1 MKENLNDQSRKDL
14 IDYRLSRAIETL
26 EEAEYNAKGGY
37 YNAAVNRLYYAC
49 YYAASALMLNARL
62 DVSTHKGIL
71 NQLGFHFIKTGI
83 LEQRFGSI
91 YARLYNARQVGDYE
105 DFIFCDSDMYNEYKP
120 LAKDFVLSIASLL
133 SGKSL

>member
-14 IDYRLSRAIETL
+14 IDYRLSRAKETL
-26 EEAEYNAKGGY
+26 EEAEYNARGEY

-71 NQLGFHFIKTGI
+71 NQLGFRFIKTGV

-120 LAKDFVLSIASLL
+120 LAKDFVSTIASLL
-133 SGKSL
+133 SDKSL